1 MKMKPIRTLLGLAG
15 TVILAGS
22 LLIGCSSTPQSQNS
36 TTLSPAEQSPAP
48 AEDSSSKATTRPY
61 KDYMGHESIIPVSPQ
76 RVIFSGETFGDLLV
90 IGVKPVGGYGYTKHV
105 YEDQLQDV
113 QNVGFPI
120 NLEKVLE
127 LSPDLIMNA
136 NTDEKVYEQ
145 LSKIAPT
152 VLFDTFAP
160 LEERM
165 VQLGDLFGKK
175 EEASKWLASYK
186 QKSDAMWKN
195 LKENGMKEGETATVL
210 TYYPGDRLFVM
221 ARTGLSQILYDPNG
235 FKPTPLVKEVL
246 DAQKGFELI
255 SLEKLPE
262 IAGDR
267 IFILNPVDEEP
278 KKSTE
283 ALLQSSIWRELP
295 AVKNRKVYFIDIE
308 KANSDAT
315 TREWLLEKLP
325 AMMNQK

>member
-1 MKMKPIRTLLGLAG
+1 MKPVRTLLGLAG
-15 TVILAGS
+15 TIMLAGS
-22 LLIGCSSTPQSQNS
+22 LLIGCSSTPQSQDS
-36 TTLSPAEQSPAP
+36 TTSSPAQPSPAP
-48 AEDSSSKATTRPY
+48 AEDSSSTATTRPY
-61 KDYMGHESIIPVSPQ
+61 TDYMGHESTIPVSPQ

-90 IGVKPVGGYGYTKHV
+90 LGIKPVGGYGYTNHV
-105 YEDQLQDV
+105 YEDQLQGV
-113 QNVGFPI
+113 ENVGFPI

-127 LSPDLIMNA
+127 LSPDLILNA
-136 NTDEKVYEQ
+136 NTDEKRYEQ

-152 VLFDTFAP
+152 VIFDTFAP
-160 LEERM
+160 LEDRM
-165 VQLGDLFGKK
+165 MQLGELFGKK

-186 QKSDAMWKN
+186 QKSDDTWKK
-195 LKENGMKEGETATVL
+195 LKESGMKEGETATVL
-210 TYYPGDRLFVM
+210 TYYPRDRLFVM
-221 ARTGLSQILYDPNG
+221 ATTGLSQILYDPNG
-235 FKPTPLVKEVL
+235 FKPTPLVQEVL

-283 ALLQSSIWRELP
+283 ALLQSRIWKELP
-295 AVKNRKVYFIDIE
+295 AVKNGKVYFIDIE

-325 AMMNQK
+325 TLLDKK